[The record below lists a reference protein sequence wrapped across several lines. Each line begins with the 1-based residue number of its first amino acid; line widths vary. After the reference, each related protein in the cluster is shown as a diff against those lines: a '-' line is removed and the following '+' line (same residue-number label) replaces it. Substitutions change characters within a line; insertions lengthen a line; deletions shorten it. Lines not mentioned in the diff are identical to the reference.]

1 MNSKRCNKITIWL
14 VGYLVTFDDF
24 NLISS
29 SWKPISKLVDKVN
42 WYFFD
47 DDNLNLLHFSC
58 CLPLEFVLR
67 GFAVCSYQ
75 RPLYWQKTKDG
86 WSTMSDGIFDGM
98 FLIVHRT
105 FLVSYFRGCW
115 LLDCVFFF
123 VLKACGHIIERLSS
137 CAVAVFIKQLQQH
150 GHAKLNFWRSKVM
163 EFG

>member
-1 MNSKRCNKITIWL
+1 MYGDYRRIFL
-14 VGYLVTFDDF
+14 R
-24 NLISS
+24 
-29 SWKPISKLVDKVN
+29 
-42 WYFFD
+42 YF
-47 DDNLNLLHFSC
+47 LS

-75 RPLYWQKTKDG
+75 RPLYWQKIKDG

-115 LLDCVFFF
+115 LLDCCFFF

-150 GHAKLNFWRSKVM
+150 GHAKLNFWRRKSYGIQLDSYLYLSWFTATIKHDRLLV
-163 EFG
+163 